1 MRRPFTDNSPL
12 AFPTNDPEVYW
23 AYLAAP
29 FWSNSDL
36 RQEGSVTWE
45 IHTSDIQTNN
55 VSNFIQDEY
64 GDTVFNGT
72 WMVVVQWKNLHPY
85 PHGEDGTSVY
95 SQKVCDTSLQ

>member
-1 MRRPFTDNSPL
+1 MRRPFTDNSPS

-23 AYLAAP
+23 EYLAAP

-45 IHTSDIQTNN
+45 IHTSDVQTNN

-72 WMVVVQWKNLHPY
+72 WMMVVQWKNLHPY